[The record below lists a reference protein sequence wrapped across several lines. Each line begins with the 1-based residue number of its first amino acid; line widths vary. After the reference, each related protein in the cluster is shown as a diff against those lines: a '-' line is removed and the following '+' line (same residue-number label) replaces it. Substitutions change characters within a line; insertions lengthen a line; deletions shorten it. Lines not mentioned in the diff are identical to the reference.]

1 MKKKLFRQEQLKS
14 ENGYNKLKDSRK
26 KLKRHT
32 FIMIIFLFG
41 VNAFAWF
48 TYISKADFNFNATVV
63 AWDVNFYS
71 DSAEVNDVVIDVGDI
86 YPGFGDTTN
95 DSNNIP
101 YKKIIGI
108 TNNGEVSAKFDYNIK
123 SFTIM
128 GQDAIIGDYSRDEI
142 VELMGSRYPFTIELN
157 ASSDRIDPGEKLDF
171 EFSLYWLYEDET
183 KYFKLNQI
191 YNYDPSLVYYTYS
204 NGSFTPASVNET
216 TFMTMRD
223 SLYLEKDDADSYF
236 GSKCAEYEAN
246 TGKKC
251 VSVDIQ
257 LKVSQILK

>member
-1 MKKKLFRQEQLKS
+1 MK
-14 ENGYNKLKDSRK
+14 
-26 KLKRHT
+26 
-32 FIMIIFLFG
+32 
-41 VNAFAWF
+41 
-48 TYISKADFNFNATVV
+48 
-63 AWDVNFYS
+63 
-71 DSAEVNDVVIDVGDI
+71 
-86 YPGFGDTTN
+86 
-95 DSNNIP
+95 
-101 YKKIIGI
+101 
-108 TNNGEVSAKFDYNIK
+108 
-123 SFTIM
+123 
-128 GQDAIIGDYSRDEI
+128 
-142 VELMGSRYPFTIELN
+142 LN
-157 ASSDRIDPGEKLDF
+157 ASGDRIDPGEKLDF

-257 LKVSQILK
+257 LKVSQILKIKRTSHQL